1 MSAEALDAMITETVI
16 LPAGHGLALRLAL
29 GERVTV
35 VCDNGKQVVD
45 TWAFAAEDGS
55 HAMSMEH
62 SRVENSRLCAK
73 EGGQYVTD
81 RREPILAVDRD
92 ASPGIHDTIMAA
104 CDAQRYVNLG
114 CTHPHRSCAD
124 NLHEAVAAIGFA
136 IARVPQP
143 LNLFM
148 NIPIEADQRL
158 VQGMPQGAPGDH
170 VTLRA
175 LREVVVAFSCC
186 PQDITPI
193 NGGGPADVTLRIER
207 RPG

>member
-1 MSAEALDAMITETVI
+1 MTTEQLTIT
-16 LPAGHGLALRLAL
+16 AGHGLALRLST
-29 GERVTV
+29 GDRVQV
-35 VCDNGKQVVD
+35 ICDNGKQVVD
-45 TWAFAAEDGS
+45 TWAFASEDGS

-62 SRVENSRLCAK
+62 SRVENSRLCAPA
-73 EGGQYVTD
+73 GGQYVTD
-81 RREPILAVDRD
+81 RREPILAVDED
-92 ASPGIHDTIMAA
+92 NSPGIHDTIMAA

-124 NLHEAVAAIGFA
+124 NLREATAAIGFE
-136 IARVPQP
+136 ITRVPQP

-158 VQGMPQGAPGDH
+158 VQGEPQGAPGDF

-175 LREVVVAFSCC
+175 LRDCVIVFSSC

-193 NGGGPADVTLRIER
+193 NGGGPADVSVKVER
-207 RPG
+207 G

>member
-1 MSAEALDAMITETVI
+1 MISETHVI
-16 LPAGHGLALRLAL
+16 RAGHGLALRLAT
-29 GERVTV
+29 GDRVSV
-35 VCDNGKQVVD
+35 ICENGKQVVD
-45 TWAFAAEDGS
+45 TWAFCAEDGA

-62 SRVENSRLCAK
+62 SRVENGRLCAR

-92 ASPGIHDTIMAA
+92 ASPGVHDTIMAA

-124 NLHEAVAAIGFA
+124 NLREAVAAIGFD

-148 NIPIEADQRL
+148 NIPLIGDQVL
-158 VQGMPQGAPGDH
+158 VQGDFI
-170 VTLRA
+170 TLRA
-175 LREVVVAFSCC
+175 LRDCVIAFSSC

-193 NGGGPADVTLRIER
+193 NGGAPADVPLRVER
-207 RPG
+207 A